1 MKRAV
6 ELDPLSPIVNSNFG
20 LCYLLARRYS
30 EGLAQAQKTLKLN
43 PTVFFVY
50 DNLGWA
56 LALNGR
62 LDEAI
67 ETWKHSYSI
76 GHHYHALAE
85 LAYGYAIKGDREQ
98 ALKVVAQ
105 LRDLEQ
111 HGTRVWPLGHAYIE
125 LALGNKQEAIAWLE
139 RGAAENDSAIL
150 NYIKT
155 LPPLDPLRGDPRF
168 ERLVNEIVPPKGG
181 GQLGAH

>member
-1 MKRAV
+1 M
-6 ELDPLSPIVNSNFG
+6 
-20 LCYLLARRYS
+20 
-30 EGLAQAQKTLKLN
+30 LAQLQKTVKSD
-43 PTVFFVY
+43 PTASFVY
-50 DNLGWA
+50 DDIGWA
-56 LALNGR
+56 LALTGR

-67 ETWKHSYSI
+67 ETWKHGYSI
-76 GHHYHALAE
+76 GHHYHSLAE
-85 LAYGYAIKGDREQ
+85 LAYGYAIKRDREQ